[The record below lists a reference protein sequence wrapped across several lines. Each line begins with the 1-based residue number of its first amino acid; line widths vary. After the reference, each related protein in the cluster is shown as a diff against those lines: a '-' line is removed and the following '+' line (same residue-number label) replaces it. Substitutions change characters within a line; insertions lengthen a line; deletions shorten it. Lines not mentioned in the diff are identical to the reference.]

1 MALDFHVNNVTC
13 TYTLEHKS
21 IDDLFN
27 SISDC
32 LNVLME
38 KEESTSKQLQEL
50 VFCIGT
56 IQALICQHMLKEEKQ
71 VPCLLFFIFLLFYH
85 FIENSRLHLS
95 HYCIPILVQVF
106 PLLMQQFS
114 TKEQASL
121 IWQFLCNVPIMLLED
136 FLPWLTSFLS
146 PLEQEDIL
154 HCIKEVVPEEK
165 LLQEV
170 YADLDPFSI
179 LINIWF

>member
-1 MALDFHVNNVTC
+1 MALDFHVSNVTC

-21 IDDLFN
+21 IDDLFD

-71 VPCLLFFIFLLFYH
+71 VPLFTLLHSLY
-85 FIENSRLHLS
+85 
-95 HYCIPILVQVF
+95 
-106 PLLMQQFS
+106 FS
-114 TKEQASL
+114 
-121 IWQFLCNVPIMLLED
+121 
-136 FLPWLTSFLS
+136 SFLS
-146 PLEQEDIL
+146 LYREFKITPVSLLYSNSCAGFPFADAAIL
-154 HCIKEVVPEEK
+154 YQRTGFTYLAVS
-165 LLQEV
+165 L
-170 YADLDPFSI
+170 
-179 LINIWF
+179 